1 MNRYFLVLIAR
12 DGLDS
17 DFRVGEFP
25 NPEKAFQLADVV
37 ASELSLDPYH
47 RWAGGTLEVRDVHGQ
62 LLVAKRISVSKSIP
76 VSKSVQVAEL
86 AGAT

>member
-17 DFRVGEFP
+17 DFGVGEFP

-37 ASELSLDPYH
+37 ASELSLDPDH

-62 LLVAKRISVSKSIP
+62 LLVAKRIP

-86 AGAT
+86 AGPT